1 MGRTAGARRVAQAWH
16 CSPPPPLPTS
26 ALSFPGPCRM
36 CGSLSLRPAK
46 SAAGTLRSITALIH
60 SFILL
65 HEALAVLPPLA
76 QALQGAQCAL
86 LQAVGAACG
95 HAAFAQLQ
103 GELEA
108 VLEEDVQSAKNAFLN
123 RQAGWCLAG

>member
-1 MGRTAGARRVAQAWH
+1 
-16 CSPPPPLPTS
+16 
-26 ALSFPGPCRM
+26 M

-46 SAAGTLRSITALIH
+46 TAGGMLRRIAALIQ

-76 QALQGAQCAL
+76 QALQGAQCTL

-108 VLEEDVQSAKNAFLN
+108 VLEEDVQSAKNSFLN
-123 RQAGWCLAG
+123 RQAGLHGCSNLQLAAPSECC